1 MSMLASFVQVEP
13 DLLERINA
21 DPSLVEQL
29 FEPELPGAGFDSE
42 KMRALILERG
52 PQLLA
57 GAIDL
62 HPALREQIEERV
74 GTTQEALRGGD
85 GGDAVLALMQGH
97 LGQRPRGAVHGAHA
111 ELSLDKAWHGVHYLL
126 CGSVEPTET
135 PLGQAVLGGTEVGE
149 DFSGYGPARTFDPE
163 QVARMAKALAAPGAE
178 REAAD
183 RFDAARMTELQ
194 IYPFGWE
201 DDDRDWLLVSFRDL
215 RGFYAD
221 AAAQGWAA
229 VACLV

>member
-1 MSMLASFVQVEP
+1 MLASFLQVEP
-13 DLLERINA
+13 DLLGRIHD
-21 DPSLVEQL
+21 DPSLVERL

-74 GTTQEALRGGD
+74 GTTQEALRTGAGGD
-85 GGDAVLALMQGH
+85 EVFRLMQEQVGE
-97 LGQRPRGAVHGAHA
+97 RPRGAVHGAHA

-126 CGSVEPTET
+126 SGSTEPTET
-135 PLGQAVLGGTEVGE
+135 PLGQCVLGGTEVGE
-149 DFSGYGPARTFDPE
+149 DFSGYGPARTFDPA
-163 QVARMAKALAAPGAE
+163 QVAGVAKALAGPEAE
-178 REAAD
+178 RKAAD
-183 RFDAARMTELQ
+183 RFDAVRMTELQ

-201 DDDRDWLLVSFRDL
+201 EDDRDWLLVSFRDL
-215 RGFYAD
+215 RGFYGD

-229 VACLV
+229 VTCLV

>member
-1 MSMLASFVQVEP
+1 M
-13 DLLERINA
+13 
-21 DPSLVEQL
+21 
-29 FEPELPGAGFDSE
+29 
-42 KMRALILERG
+42 
-52 PQLLA
+52 
-57 GAIDL
+57 
-62 HPALREQIEERV
+62 
-74 GTTQEALRGGD
+74 
-85 GGDAVLALMQGH
+85 LMQDH
-97 LGQRPRGAVHGAHA
+97 LGQRPRGAVQGTHA

-126 CGSVEPTET
+126 SGSTEPTNT

-149 DFSGYGPARTFDPE
+149 DFSGYGPARTFDPA
-163 QVARMAKALAAPGAE
+163 QVARAAKALAAPEAE
-178 REAAD
+178 REAAG

-229 VACLV
+229 VTCLV